1 MSWLSKRTGRPKEQG
16 GHKRVNV
23 SISKQTLEVLE
34 QIKRK
39 YGDVNLSQLVEMLIE
54 FYPELEENTK
64 EMLNFALET
73 LLDMLSKLGKF

>member
-1 MSWLSKRTGRPKEQG
+1 LSWLSKRTGRPKEQG

-39 YGDVNLSQLVEMLIE
+39 YGDVNLSQLVEILIE

-64 EMLNFALET
+64 EMLNFTLET

>member
-1 MSWLSKRTGRPKEQG
+1 MSWMTEKTGRPKEQG

-39 YGDVNLSQLVEMLIE
+39 YGNVNLSQLVEMLIE
-54 FYPELEENTK
+54 FYPELEENSK
-64 EMLNFALET
+64 EMFDFT
-73 LLDMLSKLGKF
+73 LKITLDMLKQFAKF

>member
-1 MSWLSKRTGRPKEQG
+1 LSWLSKRTGRPKEQG

>member
-1 MSWLSKRTGRPKEQG
+1 
-16 GHKRVNV
+16 
-23 SISKQTLEVLE
+23 
-34 QIKRK
+34 
-39 YGDVNLSQLVEMLIE
+39 MLIE